1 LVSIFAVIYM
11 GKAKEMAESA
21 KKAMNDSV
29 KNLSESEKK
38 ALLHAAKEEAQVYS
52 FNVVEYTR

>member
-1 LVSIFAVIYM
+1 M